1 MAEVCKEYNSLK
13 YRSMILKG
21 TNIEPSTQT
30 LTADKLDDFL
40 NKDIEQNR
48 KNVWTKL
55 SKTEKCKRIKEYIDN
70 KLTVKYQL
78 DINDKNAALK
88 FFNLLLERKKLSKSN
103 ELVYNK
109 EEHFIEQI
117 SGLIFNPVTRKFSIT
132 NEIKPNKTI
141 KKVKSTKEII
151 KDAKETEQA
160 QEQMQEQS
168 QENNSDNE

>member
-1 MAEVCKEYNSLK
+1 MAETCKEYNSLK

-21 TNIEPSTQT
+21 SNIESSSQT
-30 LTADKLDDFL
+30 LSEDKLDDFL

-70 KLTVKYQL
+70 KLTTQYQL
-78 DINDKNAALK
+78 DINDKITAHK

-103 ELVYNK
+103 ELSYNK

-117 SGLIFNPVTRKFSIT
+117 TGLIFNPVTRKFSIT
-132 NEIKPNKTI
+132 NDNKPNKTI
-141 KKVKSTKEII
+141 KKVKPI
-151 KDAKETEQA
+151 KDTKTSITI
-160 QEQMQEQS
+160 QS
-168 QENNSDNE
+168 DT

>member
-1 MAEVCKEYNSLK
+1 
-13 YRSMILKG
+13 MILKG

-132 NEIKPNKTI
+132 NDIKPNKTT
-141 KKVKSTKEII
+141 KKVKSTKDITKEV
-151 KDAKETEQA
+151 KDKSNAQA
-160 QEQMQEQS
+160 QEQTQETNS
-168 QENNSDNE
+168 ENE